1 MKLFPD
7 YNPPPFLLS
16 PPPSPSP
23 SFSSKEAKAR
33 AILRKN
39 VISLWVEG
47 RDGTI
52 GGMQARSNRLRRKL
66 SIYSAYVS
74 ASGGYDNKPI
84 AAIKINRYLGN
95 RSVNF
100 YEANISGND
109 MLFKAAIIFQLVN
122 NFWLK
127 LRRAGGGYR
136 LSTAINIVTISRGPR
151 CPPRIANR
159 SRTTETGLGG
169 FFDVVARIQPP
180 TTTPYYTAPRHHR
193 HHNRTWVFKGEG
205 STRARA
211 RIDFHETNRCRRRA
225 RVNVSTVHGNPF
237 PRCVVSCSR
246 RGSPCRP

>member
-1 MKLFPD
+1 M
-7 YNPPPFLLS
+7 
-16 PPPSPSP
+16 
-23 SFSSKEAKAR
+23 
-33 AILRKN
+33 
-39 VISLWVEG
+39 EG

-127 LRRAGGGYR
+127 AAGGRRISIINRHKYR
-136 LSTAINIVTISRGPR
+136 NDFTGP
-151 CPPRIANR
+151 
-159 SRTTETGLGG
+159 
-169 FFDVVARIQPP
+169 
-180 TTTPYYTAPRHHR
+180 
-193 HHNRTWVFKGEG
+193 
-205 STRARA
+205 
-211 RIDFHETNRCRRRA
+211 
-225 RVNVSTVHGNPF
+225 
-237 PRCVVSCSR
+237 
-246 RGSPCRP
+246 